1 MFLSLESEE
10 VEVEGEVLVEV
21 AHERMVGTSTKSKPL
36 WSLVQ
41 LSVLTLVF
49 SRCIGAV
56 QWHLRGPSPAPSPL
70 PALLPGGGGTLYN
83 CLYGEA
89 PPERGTFFRP
99 QVIRKGREICH
110 LGL

>member
-1 MFLSLESEE
+1 MFRSLEWE
-10 VEVEGEVLVEV
+10 EVEGEVLVEV
-21 AHERMVGTSTKSKPL
+21 AHARMFAMGFGTSTKSKTF

-70 PALLPGGGGTLYN
+70 PALLPGGGGTPYSG
-83 CLYGEA
+83 LYGEA
-89 PPERGTFFRP
+89 PHERGIFFRH
-99 QVIRKGREICH
+99 QA
-110 LGL
+110 